1 MSVAAYESLASLRAL
16 VTGGAGFIGSAVC
29 RYLVDQV
36 GLTVLNV
43 DKLTYAANLPS
54 LETISDRENYRF
66 ARVDIA
72 DAHRM
77 NDVISEFSPDAII
90 HLAAET
96 HVDRSIECAS
106 PFIQTNVV
114 GTSTLLELATQFW
127 ARLPPSRRRRFR
139 FLHVSTDEVYG
150 SLGLDDPAF
159 TEETPYDPSSPYAA
173 SKASADHLASAWY
186 RTYGLPII
194 ITNCSNNFGPYQF
207 PEKLIP
213 LTIVNALEGKAVSV
227 YGQGKNIRDWL
238 YVDDHVRA
246 LLQILQHGAL
256 GEKYNIGARNERT
269 NLQLVQAICD
279 LVDEIIGDR
288 RGRRSLIQF
297 VADRPGH
304 DLRYAIDPSK
314 VEQQLRWLPLER
326 FDSALARTIRWYIDN
341 RGWWEPI
348 RQAVYAGER
357 LGQKPLIMP

>member
-1 MSVAAYESLASLRAL
+1 
-16 VTGGAGFIGSAVC
+16 
-29 RYLVDQV
+29 
-36 GLTVLNV
+36 
-43 DKLTYAANLPS
+43 
-54 LETISDRENYRF
+54 
-66 ARVDIA
+66 
-72 DAHRM
+72 
-77 NDVISEFSPDAII
+77 
-90 HLAAET
+90 
-96 HVDRSIECAS
+96 
-106 PFIQTNVV
+106 
-114 GTSTLLELATQFW
+114 
-127 ARLPPSRRRRFR
+127 
-139 FLHVSTDEVYG
+139 
-150 SLGLDDPAF
+150 LDDPAF

-173 SKASADHLASAWY
+173 SKASADHLASAWF
-186 RTYGLPII
+186 RTYGLPLI

-213 LTIVNALEGKAVSV
+213 LTIVNALEGKTVSV

-314 VEQQLRWLPLER
+314 VEQQLRWLHLER

-341 RGWWEPI
+341 RGWWNPI